1 MAVMK
6 YNWNGEWIPITNM
19 KIIGEIAELYKGLYK
34 ITPKT
39 YGEYDDYEDDTEN
52 APEPT
57 HWADRTVAVAKR
69 TGSGAARRL
78 GAARRWVQEKIR
90 HSDRRN

>member
-39 YGEYDDYEDDTEN
+39 YDQQTLETK
-52 APEPT
+52 
-57 HWADRTVAVAKR
+57 AKR
-69 TGSGAARRL
+69 MKDN
-78 GAARRWVQEKIR
+78 VEIEKIPQYEV
-90 HSDRRN
+90 SNTDGITLIIGDEYYSLEDNQNG

>member
-6 YNWNGEWIPITNM
+6 YNLNGEWIPITNM

-39 YGEYDDYEDDTEN
+39 YEQQTLETK
-52 APEPT
+52 
-57 HWADRTVAVAKR
+57 AKR
-69 TGSGAARRL
+69 MKDKDEK
-78 GAARRWVQEKIR
+78 EKIPQFEVNNTDGLTLII
-90 HSDRRN
+90 SDKYYSLEDNQNV